1 MIIFP
6 VYQLKQWHEVY
17 VNIFQHEINKFQG
30 GTKVTTQQP
39 LMTVSPLPHLLD
51 DVCDRYL
58 CSPKIHLLKP
68 NSVVVFGDSIIEW

>member
-1 MIIFP
+1 
-6 VYQLKQWHEVY
+6 
-17 VNIFQHEINKFQG
+17 
-30 GTKVTTQQP
+30 
-39 LMTVSPLPHLLD
+39 MTVSPLPHLLD